1 MRYATVVML
10 DTDNDPKELANEI
23 VSGLE
28 FEHRTTVRSVVVL
41 TEDGEEVAVYDR
53 KEEEK

>member
-1 MRYATVVML
+1 MRYVVVVML
-10 DTDNDPKELANEI
+10 DTDDEPKGLASEI

-41 TEDGEEVAVYDR
+41 TQDGEAVAVYDR
-53 KEEEK
+53 KEGEK